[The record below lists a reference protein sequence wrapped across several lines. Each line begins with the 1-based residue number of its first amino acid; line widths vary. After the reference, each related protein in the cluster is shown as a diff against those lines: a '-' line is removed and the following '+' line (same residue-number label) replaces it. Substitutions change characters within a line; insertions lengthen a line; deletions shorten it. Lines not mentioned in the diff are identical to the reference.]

1 MSVRRVAAASVG
13 ALAIAASS
21 VAGAQEFIK
30 PGTETFTFQ
39 AGGIIT
45 EDSTSVRIDGPVRGT
60 ELHLGDLLGLDSSSG
75 SYYLAGAFRFA
86 SRNRLAVQYINYKR
100 SGSRQIDQA
109 IEIGGEVIPIDT
121 NLSAEVR
128 QQLFVVNYGYSFVKT
143 DQVEVAVL
151 LGLYGAKYDFK
162 FDANKPV
169 VAISESTTVPL
180 PMIGAVIDW
189 YVTPR
194 WTVTLSGEGMKA
206 RVGDVDGTAWNAGLS
221 TDYMLWRNVGIGIAA
236 NAIGANVDI
245 TKSGFTGALDTR
257 TEFVRAYVQLK
268 F

>member
-1 MSVRRVAAASVG
+1 MDLRLAAVAGAVAMTLAAT
-13 ALAIAASS
+13 S
-21 VAGAQEFIK
+21 VANAQEFIK

-45 EDSTSVRIDGPVRGT
+45 QDSTSVRIDGPVRGT
-60 ELHLGDLLGLDSSSG
+60 ELHLGDLLGLDSSAG
-75 SYYLAGAFRFA
+75 SYYLAGTFRFA
-86 SRNRLAVQYINYKR
+86 SRNRLAVQYVNYKR
-100 SGSRQIDQA
+100 SGSRQIDQT
-109 IEIGGEVIPIDT
+109 IDIGGEVIPIDT

-128 QQLFVVNYGYSFVKT
+128 QQLFIVNYGYSFVKT

-151 LGLYGAKYDFK
+151 LGFYGGKYDFK

-169 VAISESTTVPL
+169 VGISESTTVPL
-180 PMIGAVIDW
+180 PMIGAAIDW

-206 RVGDVDGTAWNAGLS
+206 KVGDIDGTAWNFGLS
-221 TDYMLWRNVGIGIAA
+221 TDYMLWRNVGVGIAA
-236 NAIGANVDI
+236 NAIGADVDI
-245 TKSGFTGALDTR
+245 TKSDFKGNLDTR